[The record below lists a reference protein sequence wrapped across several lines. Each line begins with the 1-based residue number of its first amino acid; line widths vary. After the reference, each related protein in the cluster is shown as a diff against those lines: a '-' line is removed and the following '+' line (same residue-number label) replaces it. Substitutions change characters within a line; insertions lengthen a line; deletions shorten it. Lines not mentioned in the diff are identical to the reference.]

1 MAEKRSSLGSSLMF
15 TGMLVLGIGLFSLIM
30 YLFGARLDN
39 QDPAAEPPT
48 SAEVQRQAISVD
60 ISRIRNLAE
69 ALATDDLAGPSALA
83 RSASEAATQWLTE
96 TGDVWVPWPN
106 GAPQG
111 YTNPP
116 LDTEPTTVS
125 VSALAEELTSLSDV
139 AIGNTALDASTSV
152 AIASSAR
159 QYAYA
164 LEQASGADA
173 EALSIICP
181 APNLSLLGPLLA
193 DGIALKNIETA
204 HQWLESDVAQKPYD
218 QRESALRRT
227 ADYQLLIESMLDAGA
242 PDTRPAIVDA
252 PESDAVADAYNL
264 TAQQLV
270 FAARRADAATRSEI
284 VNFLCAFTSYG
295 AMPELPALPGLPS
308 QAINNPSSGK
318 EKTS

>member
-15 TGMLVLGIGLFSLIM
+15 TGMLVLGIGIFSLIM
-30 YLFGARLDN
+30 YLFGTRLDN

-48 SAEVQRQAISVD
+48 SAEIQRQAISVD

-69 ALATDDLAGPSALA
+69 ALANDDLAEPSALA
-83 RSASEAATQWLTE
+83 QTVSEAATQWLTE

-116 LDTEPTTVS
+116 LDTEPTIVS
-125 VSALAEELTSLSDV
+125 VAALAEELTSLSDV
-139 AIGNTALDASTSV
+139 AIANTALDASASV

-173 EALSIICP
+173 EALNTICP

-218 QRESALRRT
+218 ERESALRRT

-252 PESDAVADAYNL
+252 PESDAVVDAYNL

-270 FAARRADAATRSEI
+270 FAARHADAGTRSEI
-284 VNFLCAFTSYG
+284 VNFLCAFASYG
-295 AMPELPALPGLPS
+295 AMPELPALPGMV
-308 QAINNPSSGK
+308 N
-318 EKTS
+318 